1 MQAVAFTQSGP
12 PEVLRVLE
20 VPDPSPGPGQVRI
33 QVKVSGVNF
42 RDIGV
47 RRDGTNEGSRTPQP
61 VVTGIEASGVVESLG
76 AGVTHLRVGQRVAT
90 ICQGGGYGGLL
101 VVPAAQ
107 VVPLPDSIPDQ
118 VGGAFA
124 TTGFTA
130 WHLLHTMAQ
139 VQPGDTVLVHASAGG
154 VGIMLSQLAK
164 RSGVTVLGTVGSDDK
179 MATAK
184 RFGVDQVINYRRDN
198 FAQAVLDLTGGRG
211 VDVVFDAVGAA
222 TVVDDTKALK
232 TFGMLV
238 SFGGASGPAQLSANE
253 LRPKSLRW
261 AWFGVFN
268 AYGQPDVWAR
278 GVANLVPLIASGAV
292 DPYIT
297 GVYAREQA
305 PEAHRL
311 LEGRASQG
319 KLALVHP
326 N

>member
-1 MQAVAFTQSGP
+1 MS
-12 PEVLRVLE
+12 
-20 VPDPSPGPGQVRI
+20 
-33 QVKVSGVNF
+33 
-42 RDIGV
+42 
-47 RRDGTNEGSRTPQP
+47 
-61 VVTGIEASGVVESLG
+61 
-76 AGVTHLRVGQRVAT
+76 
-90 ICQGGGYGGLL
+90 
-101 VVPAAQ
+101 
-107 VVPLPDSIPDQ
+107 DQ

-124 TTGFTA
+124 MTGFTA
-130 WHLLHTMAQ
+130 WHLLHTMAR
-139 VQPGDTVLVHASAGG
+139 VQPGDTILVHAAAGG
-154 VGIMLSQLAK
+154 VGLMLSQLAK

-179 MATAK
+179 VTTAK

-211 VDVVFDAVGAA
+211 VDFVFDAVGAA
-222 TVVDDTKALK
+222 TVVADTKALK

-238 SFGGASGPAQLSANE
+238 SFGGASGQAELSAAE

-268 AYGQPDVWAR
+268 AYSQPEVWAR
-278 GVANLVPLIASGAV
+278 GVANLVPVIASGAV

-297 GVYAREQA
+297 GVYTREQA

-311 LEGRASQG
+311 LEGRLSQG